1 MKKLM
6 VIGLVLALLFSMSV
20 TAFAAGGF
28 VSSPSTNKAPTVVG
42 FDPKNDDC
50 TAQVVITPFGDRK
63 NLPEELQERIE
74 KAYQGI
80 LSAEDLGK
88 LNEDL
93 ARLAANMKI
102 DTNLLAVSDLFNAHA
117 ADCDAHDDHYD
128 FDLTLKA
135 DTLKNFVGLLALNEK
150 GEWELVQGAKVSDGH
165 LIFTSKTLT
174 TYAIVVDSGV
184 SSPQTGADTVLLVL
198 AAMMVLSA
206 AAIVVVAKKARA

>member
-1 MKKLM
+1 MKKVM
-6 VIGLVLALLFSMSV
+6 VICLALVMLMSISV
-20 TAFAAGGF
+20 SVFAAGGF
-28 VSSPSTNKAPTVVG
+28 VSSPSTNKAPIVVG
-42 FDPKNDDC
+42 FDPKDDDC
-50 TAQVVITPFGDRK
+50 TAQVVITPFGDRE
-63 NLPEELQERIE
+63 NLPKDLQERME

-80 LSAEDLGK
+80 LSQEDISK
-88 LNEDL
+88 LNADL

-102 DTNLLAVSDLFNAHA
+102 DNDRLAVSDLFNAHA
-117 ADCDAHDDHYD
+117 TDCDKHEDHFN

-135 DTLKNFVGLLALNEK
+135 DTLNNFVGLLALNEK

-184 SSPQTGADTVLLVL
+184 SSPQTGADTVLVVL

-206 AAIVVVAKKARA
+206 AAIVVVAKKSRI